1 MNRIE
6 SCNFEAGAAP
16 AAQVWIPVSE
26 CRPAMLRTVLVAYES
41 DDDGEPC
48 LDVDTAT
55 IFPDGKWHGAGIF
68 YAMGKTP
75 PYEVRGTCNRVVTHW
90 MPLPAPPEV
99 KP

>member
-26 CRPAMLRTVLVAYES
+26 
-41 DDDGEPC
+41 C

-90 MPLPAPPEV
+90 MPLPAAPEV